1 MNMTTLYHINDA
13 EIIHE
18 IIDGEVMLLNLT
30 NGNYF
35 SLDNVGVIIWEMIS
49 QNYPV
54 EILIEAI
61 AGFDSAN
68 KESMETAI
76 RQVVAQMIEEGL
88 IISLDDDASF
98 NRDDIIKSIDSRLR
112 DGSIQFIDPVLHMYK
127 DIQEKYAHPAG
138 VKVV

>member
-35 SLDNVGVIIWEMIS
+35 SLDNMGVIIWEMIS
-49 QNYPV
+49 QNCPV
-54 EILIEAI
+54 EVLIEAI
-61 AGFDSAN
+61 KGFDSAN

-76 RQVVAQMIEEGL
+76 RQVVAQMIDEGL
-88 IISLDDDASF
+88 IIPFEDDASL
-98 NRDDIIKSIDSRLR
+98 NGMDILKSVDSRLR
-112 DGSIQFIDPVLHMYK
+112 DGSIQFIVPVLHMYK

-138 VKVV
+138 VKAV

>member
-1 MNMTTLYHINDA
+1 MTTLYHINDA

-35 SLDNVGVIIWEMIS
+35 SLDNIGVLVWEMIS
-49 QNYPV
+49 LNYPV
-54 EILIEAI
+54 EVLIEAI
-61 AGFDSAN
+61 AAFDSTN
-68 KESMETAI
+68 KDSMETAI

-88 IISLDDDASF
+88 IIPVEGDASF
-98 NRDDIIKSIDSRLR
+98 NREDIINSINTRLR
-112 DGSIQFIDPVLHMYK
+112 DGSIQFIVPVLHMYK

-138 VKVV
+138 VKAV

>member
-1 MNMTTLYHINDA
+1 MNMTTRYHINDA

-18 IIDGEVMLLNLT
+18 LIDGEVMLLNLT

-49 QNYPV
+49 QNCTV
-54 EILIEAI
+54 EVLIEAI

-68 KESMETAI
+68 KDSMEAAI

-88 IISLDDDASF
+88 IIPVENDATF
-98 NRDDIIKSIDSRLR
+98 NRKDIIKSIDTRLR
-112 DGSIQFIDPVLHMYK
+112 DGSIQFITPVLHMYK

-138 VKVV
+138 VKAV

>member
-1 MNMTTLYHINDA
+1 MNITTRYHINDA

-35 SLDNVGVIIWEMIS
+35 SLDNIGVIIWEMIS
-49 QNYPV
+49 FNYSIEV
-54 EILIEAI
+54 LIEAI
-61 AGFDSAN
+61 GGFDTSKKN
-68 KESMETAI
+68 SMEAAI

-88 IISLDDDASF
+88 IIPFEDDALF
-98 NRDDIIKSIDSRLR
+98 NQTDIIKSIDSRLR
-112 DGSIQFIDPVLHMYK
+112 DGSIQFIVPVLHMYK

-138 VKVV
+138 VKAV